1 MADAT
6 RYVGRRFLQLLLVI
20 WVAGTVNFLTPRL
33 IPGDPL
39 AAAFARMQASGGQ
52 AGFDVAVHASA
63 VELLVGLHQRPIQCL
78 VLDVHLEGMGGLDL
92 HAYLTD
98 AGIRLPI
105 VFITAH
111 DDPATRQRAEQ
122 AHQIYLRKPVDS
134 NELLDAIASLI
145 GRDTPS
151 QGPEV

>member
-1 MADAT
+1 MISNNAKGSTALG
-6 RYVGRRFLQLLLVI
+6 GRTLIGVVDDDPSVRKALARLL
-20 WVAGTVNFLTPRL
+20 R
-33 IPGDPL
+33 
-39 AAAFARMQASGGQ
+39 S
-52 AGFDVAVHASA
+52 AGFDVVAHASA

-92 HAYLTD
+92 HAYLND
-98 AGIRLPI
+98 AGIRMPI

-134 NELLDAIASLI
+134 HELLDAIASLI
-145 GRDTPS
+145 GRNQASAGTDA
-151 QGPEV
+151 

>member
-1 MADAT
+1 M
-6 RYVGRRFLQLLLVI
+6 VGNPTDTTPALGGRALIGVVDDDPSVRKALARLL
-20 WVAGTVNFLTPRL
+20 R
-33 IPGDPL
+33 
-39 AAAFARMQASGGQ
+39 S
-52 AGFDVAVHASA
+52 AGFDVVAHASA

-98 AGIRLPI
+98 AGIHLPI

-111 DDPATRQRAEQ
+111 DDQATRQRAEQ

-134 NELLDAIASLI
+134 NDLLDAIASLI
-145 GRDTPS
+145 GPATNT
-151 QGPEV
+151 GV